1 MVSSSACVVQLI
13 ILYMHCHASVGYVI
27 YCDCLE
33 VFGVSLV
40 IFLTPI
46 NII

>member
-1 MVSSSACVVQLI
+1 MVSFSAYDVQLI
-13 ILYMHCHASVGYVI
+13 ILYMHCHDGVGYVI